1 MLRQLVDKIADELR
15 HPSMRHLQEYL
26 LGGLTA
32 RQRSRID
39 RRVVSDE
46 NFFQELV
53 AAEDALVHDYVRG
66 LLPSDVAARLEAIL
80 GLSPEWARKVEF
92 GRATRVLLGRRAKQS
107 GNVGGATLA
116 DAVYEELVAVAK
128 LPKLHLATERK
139 LTLGPADL
147 VDEVYQRLGMNAS
160 VSTVDRPQFLAM
172 ADS

>member
-66 LLPSDVAARLEAIL
+66 LLPSDVAIL